1 MLIPSIDLQQG
12 HAVQLEGGAVLRI
25 DAGDPVPWARR
36 FGRVGE
42 VAVIDLDAARGI
54 GSNREVLRS
63 LLPLARCRV
72 GGGIRDL
79 ETAIAWLDAGAEK
92 VILGTAAD
100 PALISRLPRERVIA
114 AVDARHG
121 EVVDQGWQR
130 GTGEGLLQRIDRL
143 RPFVGGFLVTFVER
157 EGRLQGMDLE
167 AVRQVL
173 QAADGVPVTVAGGV
187 STPEEVATLDRLGA
201 DAQVGMALYSGRM
214 SLADALWA
222 MVRSDRPD
230 GLVPTLV
237 CDEGGEA
244 LGLAWSDRESLDQAI
259 ESGRGVYHSR
269 RRGLWVKGET
279 SGDHQDLLAVDLDCD
294 RDALRFRVRQHGRGF
309 CHRGTWTCFGPDRGI
324 RALARRLADRVR
336 EAPEGSYT
344 RRLFQEPGLLE
355 AKIRE
360 EAGELAAAGTPG
372 EVAFEAADVIYFTL
386 VALARAGV
394 ALEEVEAE
402 LHRRSLRVTRRK
414 GDAKPPPPHQE

>member
-214 SLADALWA
+214 SLAEALWA